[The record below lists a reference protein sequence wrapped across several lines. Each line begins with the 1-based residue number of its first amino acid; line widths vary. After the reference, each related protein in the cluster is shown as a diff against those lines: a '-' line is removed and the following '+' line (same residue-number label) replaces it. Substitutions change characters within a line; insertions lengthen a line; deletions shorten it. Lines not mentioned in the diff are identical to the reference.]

1 MGIGHLVMVI
11 HGIANDFRFGKIR
24 WSFIGAGGIG
34 AGAVPT
40 DASTATDIRL
50 DWSPT
55 TKAFG
60 FYEKKGIIFSV

>member
-11 HGIANDFRFGKIR
+11 HGIANDFGFGKIR
-24 WSFIGAGGIG
+24 RCFIGAGGIG

-55 TKAFG
+55 TEAFG
-60 FYEKKGIIFSV
+60 FYEKKRNNI